1 MLNMQNFFTIKF
13 KYCGRRAGLMANA
26 LVSGSAQQNPKLLV
40 RIPINKSLIYK
51 TFLIKKSKIL
61 INLNPFL

>member
-1 MLNMQNFFTIKF
+1 MP
-13 KYCGRRAGLMANA
+13 NA

-40 RIPINKSLIYK
+40 HIPINKSLIYK

-61 INLNPFL
+61 VNLNPFL